1 MAEGRRFYLACGL
14 MDILN
19 ETIELNTQNFVMKRV
34 TDIRLVR
41 CFQCIVAKKKKEK
54 GRKKERKA

>member
-19 ETIELNTQNFVMKRV
+19 ETIELDTQSFVMTQV
-34 TDIRLVR
+34 TDIRLAH
-41 CFQCIVAKKKKEK
+41 CL
-54 GRKKERKA
+54 